1 LPRNFDTPLPIDAV
15 LDQLARTL
23 ADHNAAALV
32 APPGAGKT
40 TRVPL
45 ALLDAPWLGNNRI
58 IMLEPR
64 RIAARASA
72 ERMAKSL
79 GERAGET
86 VGYRVRFG
94 SKVSRATRIEVVTE
108 GIFSRRILDDP
119 ELTGV
124 AAVLFDEFHE
134 RSLDADLGLALARDA
149 QTGLREDLRIL
160 VMSATLDGAR
170 VARLLGDAPV
180 ISSEGRAFAVETRYL
195 GRKADAPLERQMAD
209 AIAMALRADPG
220 SVLAF
225 LPGAAEIRRTQNL
238 LAERIHDP
246 AVEIVPLFGALDA
259 AVQDRAIAPA
269 PKGRRKVV
277 LATSIAETS
286 LTIEGVRIVVDSGM
300 ARVPR
305 YEPDIGLTRLET
317 VRASRAAVDQ
327 RRGRAGRT
335 EPGVCYRLW
344 DEPQTAS
351 LAAFTQPEILSA
363 DLSSLVLDLAQWG
376 VSDPATLAFL
386 DSPPAPALKE
396 AKSLLR
402 ELGALDADGRI
413 TAEGNSLRALALPPR
428 LARMIVDSHRLGSG
442 GPAAE
447 IAAILTERGLGGDS
461 VDLDVRRDQ
470 FRRDRSPRASSARG
484 LAQRWAEQVAA
495 SEKAAGQSI
504 SSSAPSSPSALAG
517 EGRGGGSPS
526 TAAAAVA
533 TPAPDPSPQGGG
545 EQKGPR
551 SIRGEQTPQGGEEPS
566 SGVML
571 ALAFPDRVARNR
583 GNGSFVLA
591 NGRGAAIDRT
601 AALARAP
608 YVAVAELT
616 GTAAQG
622 RILLAAPITQEEIEQ
637 HFSEEIETADE
648 ISFDRSAMALRA
660 RRRRTLH
667 AITLSEAPL
676 SLSPSAETARVLAD
690 GLVACGL
697 DRLPWSKPAKQWRDR
712 VMFLRRAEA
721 AGASAASSWPDL
733 SDDALAAQREA
744 WLVPALYDK
753 TSLKQ
758 LSAGELSDALAT
770 LLPWELRARLEREAP
785 THFEAPT
792 GTPLPIDYEAEQGP
806 TIAVRLQELF
816 GLTTHPTIAKGAVPL
831 VLELLSP
838 AHRPV
843 QVTRDLPGFW
853 RGSYAAVRSDLRGRY
868 PRHPWP
874 EDPASAMPTRR
885 VKPRGT

>member
-1 LPRNFDTPLPIDAV
+1 MLTRSFDTPLPIDAA
-15 LDQLARTL
+15 LDDLAAAL
-23 ADHNAAALV
+23 AENNAAVLV

-45 ALLDAPWLGNNRI
+45 ALLDEPWIGTRKI
-58 IMLEPR
+58 IVLEPR

-72 ERMAKSL
+72 ERMAKTL
-79 GERAGET
+79 GERVGDT

-94 SKVSRATRIEVVTE
+94 SKVSRLTRIEVVTE
-108 GIFSRRILDDP
+108 GIFSRQILDDP

-170 VARLLGDAPV
+170 VAKLLGDAPV
-180 ISSEGRAFAVETRYL
+180 IASEGRAYPVETRYI
-195 GRKADAPLERQMAD
+195 GRKLDAPLERQMAD

-225 LPGAAEIRRTQNL
+225 LPGAAEIRRTQNFL
-238 LAERIHDP
+238 SERIHD
-246 AVEIVPLFGALDA
+246 AGIEIVPLFGALDA
-259 AVQDRAIAPA
+259 AVQDRAIQPA
-269 PKGRRKVV
+269 PKGQRKVV

-286 LTIEGVRIVVDSGM
+286 LTIEGVRIVVDSGV

-335 EPGVCYRLW
+335 EPGICYRLW

-351 LAAFTQPEILSA
+351 LAPYTQPEILSA

-376 VSDPATLAFL
+376 ISDPATLAFL
-386 DSPPAPALKE
+386 DAPPTPALNE
-396 AKSLLR
+396 ARSLLR
-402 ELGALDADGRI
+402 ELGALDGDGRI
-413 TAEGNSLRALALPPR
+413 TAEGKSLRALALPPR
-428 LARMIVDSHRLGSG
+428 LARMIVDSHRLGAG
-442 GPAAE
+442 LQAAH
-447 IAAILTERGLGGDS
+447 IAAVLTERGLGGDS
-461 VDLDVRRDQ
+461 VDLDARLDQ
-470 FRRDRSPRASSARG
+470 FRRDRSQRATSARS
-484 LAQRWAEQVAA
+484 LSERWASQVATT
-495 SEKAAGQSI
+495 EGT
-504 SSSAPSSPSALAG
+504 SSSDDAPS
-517 EGRGGGSPS
+517 
-526 TAAAAVA
+526 T
-533 TPAPDPSPQGGG
+533 
-545 EQKGPR
+545 
-551 SIRGEQTPQGGEEPS
+551 
-566 SGVML
+566 GVML
-571 ALAFPDRVARNR
+571 AFAFPDRVARNR
-583 GNGSFVLA
+583 GNGTFVLA
-591 NGRGAAIDRT
+591 NGRGAAVDQ
-601 AALARAP
+601 ASALARAP
-608 YVAVAELT
+608 YIAVAELT
-616 GTAAQG
+616 GTAASG
-622 RILLAAPITQEEIEQ
+622 RILLAAPILQSDIELR
-637 HFSEEIETADE
+637 FADGIENADE
-648 ISFDRSAMALRA
+648 ITFDRASMALRA
-660 RRRRTLH
+660 RRKRTLH
-667 AITLSEAPL
+667 ALTLSESPL
-676 SLSPSAETARVLAD
+676 TLSPSAETARILAD
-690 GLVACGL
+690 GLIAAGL
-697 DRLPWSKPAKQWRDR
+697 DRLPWSKPLQQWRGR
-712 VMFLRRAEA
+712 VMFLRKAE
-721 AGASAASSWPDL
+721 GEPWPDL
-733 SDDALAAQREA
+733 SDNALAAQRGD
-744 WLVPALYDK
+744 WLVPALFDK
-753 TSLKQ
+753 TSLKEF
-758 LSAGELSDALAT
+758 SAGDLSDALMA

-792 GTPLPIDYEAEQGP
+792 GTMLPIDYEAEQGP

-816 GLTTHPTIAKGAVPL
+816 GLTTHPSVAKGAVPL

>member
-1 LPRNFDTPLPIDAV
+1 LPRSFDTPLPIDAV
-15 LDQLARTL
+15 LDELARTL
-23 ADHNAAALV
+23 AGNNSAVLV

-45 ALLDAPWLGNNRI
+45 ALSDAPWLKNRKI
-58 IMLEPR
+58 IVLEPR

-72 ERMAKSL
+72 ERMAQTI
-79 GERAGET
+79 GERVGET

-108 GIFSRRILDDP
+108 GIFSRQILDDP
-119 ELTGV
+119 ELSDVG
-124 AAVLFDEFHE
+124 AVLFDEFHE

-149 QTGLREDLRIL
+149 QVGLREDLRIL

-170 VARLLGDAPV
+170 VAKLLGDAPV
-180 ISSEGRAFAVETRYL
+180 IASEGRAFPVETRYL

-225 LPGAAEIRRTQNL
+225 LPGAAEIRRTQNFL
-238 LAERIHDP
+238 GERIHD
-246 AVEIVPLFGALDA
+246 ASIEIVPLFGALDA
-259 AVQDRAIAPA
+259 SVQDRAIAPA
-269 PKGRRKVV
+269 PKGQRKVV

-286 LTIEGVRIVVDSGM
+286 LTIEGVRIVVDSGV

-351 LAAFTQPEILSA
+351 LAAYTQPEILSA

-376 VSDPATLAFL
+376 VSDPSSLAFL

-396 AKSLLR
+396 ARSLLR
-402 ELGALDADGRI
+402 ELGALDGDGRI
-413 TAEGNSLRALALPPR
+413 TAEGKSLRALALPPR
-428 LARMIVDSHRLGSG
+428 LARMIVDSHRLGAG
-442 GPAAE
+442 EEAAD
-447 IAAILTERGLGGDS
+447 IAAVLTERGLGGDS
-461 VDLDVRRDQ
+461 ADLDARLDQ
-470 FRRDRSPRASSARG
+470 FRRDRSQRASSARA
-484 LAQRWAEQVAA
+484 LAQRWASQVA
-495 SEKAAGQSI
+495 STEGVL
-504 SSSAPSSPSALAG
+504 SSPSPLAG
-517 EGRGGGSPS
+517 EGRGGGS
-526 TAAAAVA
+526 TTVVRIRG
-533 TPAPDPSPQGGG
+533 TPTPNPSPQGGG
-545 EQKGPR
+545 EL
-551 SIRGEQTPQGGEEPS
+551 TT
-566 SGVML
+566 GVML
-571 ALAFPDRVARNR
+571 AFAYPDRVARNR

-591 NGRGAAIDRT
+591 NGRGAAVDQ
-601 AALARAP
+601 ASALARAP
-608 YVAVAELT
+608 YIAVAELT
-616 GTAAQG
+616 GTAANG
-622 RILLAAPITQEEIEQ
+622 RILLAAPITQADIELRFADQ
-637 HFSEEIETADE
+637 IETADE
-648 ISFDRSAMALRA
+648 VSFDRHAMALRA
-660 RRRRTLH
+660 RRKRTLH

-676 SLSPSAETARVLAD
+676 AISPSGETARVLAD
-690 GLVACGL
+690 GLIGVGL
-697 DRLPWSKPAKQWRDR
+697 DKLPWSKPLKQWRDR
-712 VMFLRRAEA
+712 VMFLRAAE
-721 AGASAASSWPDL
+721 GESPQSSWPDL

-753 TSLKQ
+753 TSLKE
-758 LSAGELSDALAT
+758 LSAGDLSDALMT

-792 GTPLPIDYEAEQGP
+792 GTMLAIDYEAEQGP

-816 GLTTHPTIAKGAVPL
+816 GLNTHPSIAKDAVPL

>member
-1 LPRNFDTPLPIDAV
+1 LPRSFDTPLPIDVV
-15 LDQLARTL
+15 LDELARTL
-23 ADHNAAALV
+23 ADHTAAVLV

-45 ALLDAPWLGNNRI
+45 ALLDAPWVGPKKI
-58 IMLEPR
+58 IVLEPR

-72 ERMAKSL
+72 ERMAQTI
-79 GERAGET
+79 GERVGET

-108 GIFSRRILDDP
+108 GIFSRQILDDP
-119 ELTGV
+119 ELSGV

-149 QTGLREDLRIL
+149 QIGLREDLRVL

-180 ISSEGRAFAVETRYL
+180 IASEGRAFPVETRYL

-209 AIAMALRADPG
+209 AVAMALRADPG

-225 LPGAAEIRRTQNL
+225 LPGAAEIRRTQSF
-238 LAERIHDP
+238 LAERVHD
-246 AVEIVPLFGALDA
+246 ASVEIVPLFGALDA
-259 AVQDRAIAPA
+259 GVQDRAIAPA
-269 PKGRRKVV
+269 PKGHRKVV

-286 LTIEGVRIVVDSGM
+286 LTIEGVRIVVDSGV

-351 LAAFTQPEILSA
+351 LAAYTQPEILSA

-376 VSDPATLAFL
+376 VRDPSTLAFL
-386 DSPPAPALKE
+386 DAPPAPALKE
-396 AKSLLR
+396 ARGLLA
-402 ELGALDADGRI
+402 ELGALDGDGRI
-413 TAEGNSLRALALPPR
+413 TAEGQSLRALALPPR
-428 LARMIVDSHRLGSG
+428 LARMIVDSHRLGAG
-442 GPAAE
+442 EEAAE
-447 IAAILTERGLGGDS
+447 IAAVLTERGLGGDN
-461 VDLDVRRDQ
+461 VDLDVRLDQ
-470 FRRDRSPRASSARG
+470 FRRDRSQRATSARSQ
-484 LAQRWAEQVAA
+484 AQRWAAQVAA
-495 SEKAAGQSI
+495 SEKA
-504 SSSAPSSPSALAG
+504 SAVVSSP
-517 EGRGGGSPS
+517 
-526 TAAAAVA
+526 
-533 TPAPDPSPQGGG
+533 Q
-545 EQKGPR
+545 
-551 SIRGEQTPQGGEEPS
+551 EELTT
-566 SGVML
+566 GMML

-591 NGRGAAIDRT
+591 NGRGAAVDP
-601 AALARAP
+601 ASALARAP
-608 YVAVAELT
+608 YIAVGELT

-622 RILLAAPITQEEIEQ
+622 RILLAARITLEDIER
-637 HFSEEIETADE
+637 HFADQIETTDE
-648 ISFDRSAMALRA
+648 ITFDRSSMALRA
-660 RRRRTLH
+660 RRKRALH

-676 SLSPSAETARVLAD
+676 ALSPSAETARVLAD
-690 GLVACGL
+690 GLTAAGL

-712 VMFLRRAEA
+712 VTFLRRAEA
-721 AGASAASSWPDL
+721 DPLAGSWPDL
-733 SDDALAAQREA
+733 SDDALAAQRET

-753 TSLKQ
+753 TSLKEF
-758 LSAGELSDALAT
+758 SAGDLSEALMT

-792 GTPLPIDYEAEQGP
+792 GTMLAIDYEAEQGP

-816 GLTTHPTIAKGAVPL
+816 GLNTHPSIAKGAIPL

-853 RGSYAAVRSDLRGRY
+853 RGSYAGVRSDLRGRY

-874 EDPASAMPTRR
+874 EDPASALPTRR

>member
-1 LPRNFDTPLPIDAV
+1 LPRSFDTPLPIDAV
-15 LDQLARTL
+15 LDELTRTL
-23 ADHNAAALV
+23 ADHTAAVLV

-45 ALLDAPWLGNNRI
+45 ALLDVPWVGLKKI
-58 IMLEPR
+58 IVLEPR

-72 ERMAKSL
+72 ERMAQTI
-79 GERAGET
+79 GERVGET

-108 GIFSRRILDDP
+108 GIFSRQILDDP
-119 ELTGV
+119 ELSGV

-149 QTGLREDLRIL
+149 QVGLREDLRIL

-180 ISSEGRAFAVETRYL
+180 IASEGRAFPVETRYL

-225 LPGAAEIRRTQNL
+225 LPGAAEIRRTQNFL
-238 LAERIHDP
+238 GERVHD
-246 AVEIVPLFGALDA
+246 ASVEIVPLFGALDA
-259 AVQDRAIAPA
+259 GVQDRAIAPA
-269 PKGRRKVV
+269 PKGHRKVV

-286 LTIEGVRIVVDSGM
+286 LTIEGVRIVVDSGV

-351 LAAFTQPEILSA
+351 LAAYTQPEILSA

-376 VSDPATLAFL
+376 VRDPSTLAFL
-386 DSPPAPALKE
+386 DPPPAPALKE
-396 AKSLLR
+396 ARGLLS
-402 ELGALDADGRI
+402 ELGALDSDGRI
-413 TAEGNSLRALALPPR
+413 TAEGQSLRALALPPR
-428 LARMIVDSHRLGSG
+428 LARMIVDSHRLGAG
-442 GPAAE
+442 EEAAE
-447 IAAILTERGLGGDS
+447 IAAVITERGLGGDN
-461 VDLDVRRDQ
+461 VDLDVRLDQ
-470 FRRDRSPRASSARG
+470 FRRDRSQRATSARSQ
-484 LAQRWAEQVAA
+484 AQRWAAQVAA
-495 SEKAAGQSI
+495 SEKA
-504 SSSAPSSPSALAG
+504 SAIVSSP
-517 EGRGGGSPS
+517 
-526 TAAAAVA
+526 
-533 TPAPDPSPQGGG
+533 Q
-545 EQKGPR
+545 
-551 SIRGEQTPQGGEEPS
+551 EELTN
-566 SGVML
+566 GMML

-591 NGRGAAIDRT
+591 NGRGAAVDP
-601 AALARAP
+601 ASALARAP
-608 YVAVAELT
+608 YIAVGELT

-622 RILLAAPITQEEIEQ
+622 RILLAARITLEDIER
-637 HFSEEIETADE
+637 HFADQIESTDE
-648 ISFDRSAMALRA
+648 ITFDRSSMALRA
-660 RRRRTLH
+660 RRKRALH

-676 SLSPSAETARVLAD
+676 ALSPSAETARVLAD
-690 GLVACGL
+690 GLIASGL

-721 AGASAASSWPDL
+721 DPPAGSWPDL
-733 SDDALAAQREA
+733 SDNALAAQRET

-753 TSLKQ
+753 TSLKDF
-758 LSAGELSDALAT
+758 SAGDLSEALMT

-792 GTPLPIDYEAEQGP
+792 GTMLAIDYEAEQGP

-816 GLTTHPTIAKGAVPL
+816 GLNSHPSIAKGAVPL

-874 EDPASAMPTRR
+874 EDPASAAPTRR

>member
-1 LPRNFDTPLPIDAV
+1 MARAADEPVTRHFDTPLPIDAV
-15 LDQLARTL
+15 LDDISHALA
-23 ADHNAAALV
+23 ANNAAVLV

-45 ALLDAPWLGNNRI
+45 ALLDAPWLGAKKI

-72 ERMAKSL
+72 EWMAKTL
-79 GERAGET
+79 GERVGET

-94 SKVSRATRIEVVTE
+94 SKISRSTRIEVVTE
-108 GIFSRRILDDP
+108 GIFSRQILDDP

-134 RSLDADLGLALARDA
+134 RSLDADIGLALARDA
-149 QTGLREDLRIL
+149 QVGLREDLRIL
-160 VMSATLDGAR
+160 VMSATIDGAR
-170 VARLLGDAPV
+170 VARLLGEAPV
-180 ISSEGRAFAVETRYL
+180 IASEGRAFPVETRYL
-195 GRKADAPLERQMAD
+195 GRKADAQLERQMAD

-225 LPGAAEIRRTQNL
+225 LPGAAEIRRTQTF
-238 LAERIHDP
+238 LAERIHD
-246 AVEIVPLFGALDA
+246 ASIEIVPLFGALDA
-259 AVQDRAIAPA
+259 GVQDRAIQPA
-269 PKGRRKVV
+269 PKGHRKVV

-286 LTIEGVRIVVDSGM
+286 LTIEGVRIVVDSGV

-335 EPGVCYRLW
+335 EPGICYRLW

-351 LAAFTQPEILSA
+351 LPAYTQPEILSA
-363 DLSSLVLDLAQWG
+363 DLSSLVLDFAQWG
-376 VSDPATLAFL
+376 VSDPAQLAFL

-396 AKSLLR
+396 ARGLLR
-402 ELGALDADGRI
+402 ELGALDGDGRI
-413 TAEGNSLRALALPPR
+413 TAEGQALRELALPPR
-428 LARMIVDSHRLGSG
+428 LARMIVDSHRLGAG
-442 GPAAE
+442 EDAAD

-461 VDLDVRRDQ
+461 VDLDHRLDQ
-470 FRRDRSPRASSARG
+470 FRRDRSQRAGSARQ
-484 LAQRWAEQVAA
+484 LAQRWASQVA
-495 SEKAAGQSI
+495 
-504 SSSAPSSPSALAG
+504 SAPSPLAG
-517 EGRGGGSPS
+517 EGRGGEL
-526 TAAAAVA
+526 T
-533 TPAPDPSPQGGG
+533 T
-545 EQKGPR
+545 
-551 SIRGEQTPQGGEEPS
+551 
-566 SGVML
+566 GVML
-571 ALAFPDRVARNR
+571 AFAFPDRVARNR

-591 NGRGAAIDRT
+591 NGRGASIDPT
-601 AALARAP
+601 SALAREP
-608 YVAVAELT
+608 YIAVAELT
-616 GTAAQG
+616 GTAANG
-622 RILLAAPITQEEIEQ
+622 RILLAAPIAQADIELRFADQ
-637 HFSEEIETADE
+637 IEAVDE
-648 ISFDRSAMALRA
+648 VTFDRPSMALRG
-660 RRRRTLH
+660 RRKRTLH
-667 AITLSEAPL
+667 AITLSEAPFTL
-676 SLSPSAETARVLAD
+676 TPSAVTARVLAD
-690 GLVACGL
+690 GLVAAGI
-697 DRLPWSKPAKQWRDR
+697 DRLPWSKPLQQWRGR
-712 VMFLRRAEA
+712 VMFLRAAEGDA
-721 AGASAASSWPDL
+721 WPDL

-744 WLVPALYDK
+744 WLMPALFDK
-753 TSLKQ
+753 TSLKEF
-758 LSAGELSDALAT
+758 SSGDLSDALMA
-770 LLPWELRARLEREAP
+770 LLPWDQRARLEREAP

-792 GTPLPIDYEAEQGP
+792 GTQLPIDYEAEQGP

-816 GLTTHPTIAKGAVPL
+816 GLNSHPSVAKGAVPL

>member
-1 LPRNFDTPLPIDAV
+1 MPLPIDVV
-15 LDQLARTL
+15 LADLARTL
-23 ADHNAAALV
+23 QSRNAAVLV

-45 ALLDAPWLGNNRI
+45 ALLDEPWARGKKI
-58 IMLEPR
+58 IVMEPR

-72 ERMAKSL
+72 ERMAKTL

-94 SKVSRATRIEVVTE
+94 SKVSRVTRIEVVTE
-108 GIFSRRILDDP
+108 GIFSRQILDDP
-119 ELTGV
+119 ELNGV

-149 QTGLREDLRIL
+149 QTGLREDLRLL

-170 VARLLGDAPV
+170 VAKLLGDAPV
-180 ISSEGRAFAVETRYL
+180 VESEGRAFPVETRYL
-195 GRKADAPLERQMAD
+195 SRKSDMPLERQMAD
-209 AIAMALRADPG
+209 SIAQALRADPG
-220 SVLAF
+220 SVLVF
-225 LPGAAEIRRTQNL
+225 LPGAAEIRRTQNFL
-238 LAERIHDP
+238 EDRVKDASI
-246 AVEIVPLFGALDA
+246 EIVPLFGALDA

-269 PKGRRKVV
+269 PRGHRKVV

-286 LTIEGVRIVVDSGM
+286 LTIEGVRIVVDSGL

-335 EPGVCYRLW
+335 EPGICYRLW

-351 LAAFTQPEILSA
+351 LAAYTQPEILSA

-376 VSDPATLAFL
+376 VSDPATLSFL
-386 DSPPAPALKE
+386 DPPPAPALKE
-396 AKSLLR
+396 ARSLLE

-413 TAEGNSLRALALPPR
+413 TAEGSKLRALALPPR
-428 LARMIVDSHRLGSG
+428 LARMIVDSDRFGSG
-442 GPAAE
+442 ENAAE
-447 IAAILTERGLGGDS
+447 IAVILTERGLGGDN
-461 VDLDVRRDQ
+461 VDLNYRLDQ
-470 FRRDRSPRASSARG
+470 FRRDRSQRASSARE
-484 LAQRWAEQVAA
+484 LARRWASQVAA
-495 SEKAAGQSI
+495 S
-504 SSSAPSSPSALAG
+504 P
-517 EGRGGGSPS
+517 
-526 TAAAAVA
+526 
-533 TPAPDPSPQGGG
+533 PQKDA
-545 EQKGPR
+545 EL
-551 SIRGEQTPQGGEEPS
+551 S

-571 ALAFPDRVARNR
+571 AFAFPDRVAKNR

-591 NGRGAAIDRT
+591 NGRGAAMEQT
-601 AALARAP
+601 SVLARAP
-608 YVAVAELT
+608 YIAVGELT
-616 GTAAQG
+616 GTAAAG
-622 RILLAAPITQEEIEQ
+622 RILLAAPI
-637 HFSEEIETADE
+637 SEGEIETQFAGHIESSDE
-648 ISFDRSAMALRA
+648 ITFDRNALALRA
-660 RRRRTLH
+660 RRRKILH

-676 SLSPSAETARVLAD
+676 PLSPSAETARIFAD
-690 GLVACGL
+690 GLIAAGL
-697 DRLPWSKPAKQWRDR
+697 DRLPWSKAARQWRDR
-712 VMFLRRAEA
+712 VTFLRRAE
-721 AGASAASSWPDL
+721 GGSWPDL
-733 SDDALAAQREA
+733 SDDGLIAAA
-744 WLVPALYDK
+744 ADWLVPALHDK
-753 TSLKQ
+753 TSLKDF
-758 LSAGELSDALAT
+758 SAGDLSETLLT

-792 GTPLPIDYEAEQGP
+792 GTMLAIDYEAEQGP

-816 GLTTHPTIAKGAVPL
+816 GLNTHPSIAKGKVPL

-838 AHRPV
+838 AQRPV

-853 RGSYAAVRSDLRGRY
+853 HGSYAAVRSDLRGRY

-874 EDPASAMPTRR
+874 EDPATALPTRR